1 MALSTRPRI
10 LFAPERRRGSVPL
23 AAPTAMQMNA
33 LDLRKG
39 HLVQHEGRVCT
50 VNDWSIMRNDR
61 RQYVYITLKDL
72 LTGRIQELK
81 LQGDSKFEFM
91 ESEKVTLTHSYSDGL
106 EEVFYDEEGG
116 EFRCPAE
123 AAKDALIWGSDEYIG
138 FLVNGALISI
148 SPPPSVIVEVKD
160 TAPPIRGGGNSGL
173 KDAMLVN
180 GIKVRVANLVATGEK
195 VRIDPITLEFR
206 ERIAD

>member
-1 MALSTRPRI
+1 
-10 LFAPERRRGSVPL
+10 
-23 AAPTAMQMNA
+23 MQINA

-39 HLVQHEGRVCT
+39 HLVSHQGRICT
-50 VNDWSIMRNDR
+50 VSDWSIMRNDR
-61 RQYVYITLKDL
+61 RQYVYVTLKDL
-72 LTGRIQELK
+72 KTGRMQELK
-81 LQGDSKFEFM
+81 EHGDNKFEFL
-91 ESEKVTLTHSYSDGL
+91 ESEKIDLSHSYSDGL
-106 EEVFYDEEGG
+106 EEVFYDKEGV

-123 AAKDALIWGSDEYIG
+123 SAKDALIWGSDNYIG

-148 SPPPSVIVEVKD
+148 SPPPSVVVEVKE

-206 ERIAD
+206 ERIA

>member
-1 MALSTRPRI
+1 
-10 LFAPERRRGSVPL
+10 
-23 AAPTAMQMNA
+23 MQINA

-39 HLVQHEGRVCT
+39 HLVSYQNRICT

-61 RQYVYITLKDL
+61 RQYVYVTLKDL

-81 LQGDSKFEFM
+81 EHGDTKFEFL
-91 ESEKVTLTHSYSDGL
+91 ESEKVDLSHSYSDGP
-106 EEVFYDEEGG
+106 EEVFYDKEGG
-116 EFRCPAE
+116 EYRCSS
-123 AAKDALIWGSDEYIG
+123 AAAADALIWGSDTYVG
-138 FLVNGALISI
+138 FLVSGALISI
-148 SPPPSVIVEVKD
+148 SPPASVIVEVKD

-195 VRIDPITLEFR
+195 VRIDPVTLEYR

>member
-1 MALSTRPRI
+1 
-10 LFAPERRRGSVPL
+10 
-23 AAPTAMQMNA
+23 
-33 LDLRKG
+33 
-39 HLVQHEGRVCT
+39 
-50 VNDWSIMRNDR
+50 
-61 RQYVYITLKDL
+61 VYIPLKDL
-72 LTGRIQELK
+72 LTGRLQELK

-91 ESEKVTLTHSYSDGL
+91 ESEKVTLSHSYSDGP
-106 EEVFYDEEGG
+106 EEVFYDEDGG
-116 EFRCPAE
+116 EFRCSTE
-123 AAKDALIWGSDEYIG
+123 AAKDALIWGSDSYIG
-138 FLVNGALISI
+138 FMVNDQLISI
-148 SPPPSVIVEVKD
+148 SPPPSVIVEVQE